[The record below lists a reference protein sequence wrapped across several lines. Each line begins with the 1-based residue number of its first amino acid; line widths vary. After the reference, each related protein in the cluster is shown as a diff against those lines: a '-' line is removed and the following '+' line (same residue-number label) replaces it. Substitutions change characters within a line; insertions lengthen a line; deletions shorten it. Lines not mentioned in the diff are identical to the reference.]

1 MTESI
6 MDADYLENIFR
17 ICGIKMKDRI
27 VNTLEQHY
35 QSIIAKHKLNIEIML
50 ANPRSI
56 PEHENF
62 IQAIDKELSQL
73 ADADDK
79 LEALKEY
86 F

>member
-1 MTESI
+1 
-6 MDADYLENIFR
+6 
-17 ICGIKMKDRI
+17 MKDRI

-35 QSIIAKHKLNIEIML
+35 QAIIAKHKLNIEIML

-62 IQAIDKELSQL
+62 IQAIDKELSLL
-73 ADADDK
+73 ADPDDK
-79 LEALKEY
+79 LKALKEY

>member
-1 MTESI
+1 
-6 MDADYLENIFR
+6 
-17 ICGIKMKDRI
+17 MKDRI

-35 QSIIAKHKLNIEIML
+35 QAIIAKHKLNIEIML

-79 LEALKEY
+79 LKALKEY

>member
-1 MTESI
+1 
-6 MDADYLENIFR
+6 
-17 ICGIKMKDRI
+17 MKDRI

-35 QSIIAKHKLNIEIML
+35 QAIIAKHKLNIDIML

-62 IQAIDKELSQL
+62 IQSIDKELSQL

-79 LEALKEY
+79 LKALKEY

>member
-1 MTESI
+1 
-6 MDADYLENIFR
+6 
-17 ICGIKMKDRI
+17 MKDRI

-35 QSIIAKHKLNIEIML
+35 QAIIAKHKLNIEIML
-50 ANPRSI
+50 TNPRSI

-79 LEALKEY
+79 LKALKEY

>member
-1 MTESI
+1 
-6 MDADYLENIFR
+6 
-17 ICGIKMKDRI
+17 MKDRI

-35 QSIIAKHKLNIEIML
+35 QAIIAKHKLNIEIML

-62 IQAIDKELSQL
+62 IQSIDKELSQL

-79 LEALKEY
+79 LKALKEY